1 MFSNKPNYVKLRTN
15 LRLCINRLKL
25 LEKKKTEMAL
35 KARREIAD
43 YIVAGKEDRARIRVE
58 HIIREDYLVEA
69 MEIVE
74 LLCDLLLARFGLIE
88 KMTELDPGIEEA
100 IATIIWVTPRL
111 SGDVQ
116 ELREVSNQLTVKYGK
131 EYTLMCL
138 RNGFENVN
146 EKVVHRMNVAAP
158 PKRLVENY
166 MAEIAKT
173 YNVPFEPDPLVM
185 MGPPPEAVSLID
197 LDIPGFDGKPG
208 SGGIG
213 GGNGSFGG
221 GGGGGSFGG
230 GGGGGGI
237 SEYGSS
243 GSGGAM
249 IGAGAAS
256 AGAFAAGHGGGAS
269 GEKHSPFGGGA
280 CNGSIGNSGGG
291 TSSGVSPKMPVNEKG
306 GLGGSP
312 PFGGFPVLPNSIP
325 NPGPPPLPSNPPNFM
340 HDQLPQYDDVM
351 RSPNQFPPSGSSNL
365 FPPASDGAKSQLPTP
380 APRGMKSSGDITQ
393 PTGPG
398 PATLPVLPDI
408 PGLPSVPVNSIGVN
422 SVGGEDVDFDDLT
435 RRFEELK
442 RKK

>member
-43 YIVAGKEDRARIRVE
+43 YIVAGKDDRARIRVE

-74 LLCDLLLARFGLIE
+74 MLCDLLLARFGLIE

-100 IATIIWVTPRL
+100 IATLIWVTPRL

-131 EYTLMCL
+131 EYAVMCL
-138 RNGFENVN
+138 RNGFENVH
-146 EKVVHRMNVAAP
+146 EKVMHRMNVAAP

-185 MGPPPEAVSLID
+185 MGPPPEAASLID
-197 LDIPGFDGKPG
+197 LERDCSGVNEGAFLG
-208 SGGIG
+208 SGA
-213 GGNGSFGG
+213 GNG
-221 GGGGGSFGG
+221 
-230 GGGGGGI
+230 
-237 SEYGSS
+237 
-243 GSGGAM
+243 
-249 IGAGAAS
+249 
-256 AGAFAAGHGGGAS
+256 GGGAS
-269 GEKHSPFGGGA
+269 SGGNASSQKHLEAYGAAAYGAGAGNGENSEKRSSFGGA
-280 CNGSIGNSGGG
+280 AASSGSPAG
-291 TSSGVSPKMPVNEKG
+291 TSGASPKMPG
-306 GLGGSP
+306 GDAAGFGNSP
-312 PFGGFPVLPNSIP
+312 PFGGTRVFPSEPRFPSPGSSGNNFIP
-325 NPGPPPLPSNPPNFM
+325 PAGSVRPPPPLPNLPPNFYQ
-340 HDQLPQYDDVM
+340 DQQLPQYDDVM
-351 RSPNQFPPSGSSNL
+351 KSNTPNESPGSGNQSVPNGANGHFPV
-365 FPPASDGAKSQLPTP
+365 P
-380 APRGMKSSGDITQ
+380 APRGVTPSSQNQIQ
-393 PTGPG
+393 PGQNNFP
-398 PATLPVLPDI
+398 TLPDV
-408 PGLPSVPVNSIGVN
+408 PGLPSVPVNSVGVN
-422 SVGGEDVDFDDLT
+422 SVAGDDVDFDDLT